1 MELNE
6 CIICFEDFENE
17 YVYELF
23 ECNHKDNMHIKCIYE
38 LDKCPLCR
46 APRKTSVHISVII
59 VQCQQFHS
67 VCFYFSICVYVIL
80 VMLILDGY
88 ENVKYMINDKMLYND
103 TYALDYI

>member
-6 CIICFEDFENE
+6 CIICFKS
-17 YVYELF
+17 L
-23 ECNHKDNMHIKCIYE
+23 KMNMYMSYSNVIIKIICIKCIYE

-88 ENVKYMINDKMLYND
+88 EKVKYMINDKILYND